1 MDKHQY
7 ASSPNFENGK
17 FKNLLPTR
25 YVDVRART

>member
-17 FKNLLPTR
+17 FKNLLPTNMSMS
-25 YVDVRART
+25 AGT